1 MSIDE
6 LPFQL
11 SLARR
16 KQTGAPGGFETCR
29 SEFRIPCIPT
39 QQNAE
44 VSAVERADSQTHGLN
59 GGLRCNQPRE
69 WNEAIRASPKRLRQ
83 ILARSDKGG
92 TIVKRRARVS
102 WVEALKTAA
111 ALSDAGQQCMP
122 TGIKWIDPNV
132 NTRHLLA
139 QVLVEPQFQ
148 GRLAGG
154 EEHQVNAKCAILVSA
169 KDRLY
174 ILGFSPNIEMRIPA
188 PQQLTHGQS
197 LVLPDLVRAQY
208 VAVNVSVLKN
218 IVVYKPNGPNAGGT
232 KVLGYPRSNCADT
245 NYCHGLILQV
255 LAATAARCKERLVKP
270 VYSQREYLIGAAES
284 EKSCRGHLGRP
295 EPPRC

>member
-29 SEFRIPCIPT
+29 SEFRIPFIPT

-102 WVEALKTAA
+102 WVELNRTLKFPPSSVPIPKRTASMA
-111 ALSDAGQQCMP
+111 AFDATNP
-122 TGIKWIDPNV
+122 EN
-132 NTRHLLA
+132 
-139 QVLVEPQFQ
+139 
-148 GRLAGG
+148 
-154 EEHQVNAKCAILVSA
+154 
-169 KDRLY
+169 
-174 ILGFSPNIEMRIPA
+174 
-188 PQQLTHGQS
+188 
-197 LVLPDLVRAQY
+197 
-208 VAVNVSVLKN
+208 
-218 IVVYKPNGPNAGGT
+218 GT
-232 KVLGYPRSNCADT
+232 KRSEHPPSVFVRSWPGATKTLG
-245 NYCHGLILQV
+245 
-255 LAATAARCKERLVKP
+255 
-270 VYSQREYLIGAAES
+270 
-284 EKSCRGHLGRP
+284 
-295 EPPRC
+295 